1 MSKKLKIKDI
11 LLLALLTAI
20 YMIIYMVCMAII
32 TPLGAYGHSIS
43 PGICGIFSGTV
54 IYFMS
59 RKVGK
64 MWQFTIFTLFVMGVF
79 ALMGGGYLPWLITSV
94 STAIIADII
103 ASRVDKPSVGRLAI
117 ASGLIHMGQAW
128 GAIIPSMFF
137 LESYRST
144 WISRGQKA
152 AEMDAMIKYTAGTW
166 GIVNSLIIFA
176 LAVLGV
182 YIGYFILKK
191 HFKE

>member
-1 MSKKLKIKDI
+1 M
-11 LLLALLTAI
+11 
-20 YMIIYMVCMAII
+20 
-32 TPLGAYGHSIS
+32 
-43 PGICGIFSGTV
+43 
-54 IYFMS
+54 
-59 RKVGK
+59 
-64 MWQFTIFTLFVMGVF
+64 
-79 ALMGGGYLPWLITSV
+79 
-94 STAIIADII
+94 
-103 ASRVDKPSVGRLAI
+103 GRLAI